1 MSHIIYITAI
11 TVVEGRSM
19 VDAVCKFRHKELLR
33 LAFDFVD
40 DESRIDRYPQLLLI
54 GTDDTVSEDEKAA
67 YVATLGW

>member
-1 MSHIIYITAI
+1 
-11 TVVEGRSM
+11 M